1 MAISRL
7 ILTLLALGAL
17 QILSNRAAAEV
28 ISAGSS
34 GFEVRE
40 RVHVAA
46 PAAAL
51 YAALIAPNRWWEPKH
66 TFSGDAA
73 RLSLDAKAG
82 GCWCESL
89 PDGGSA
95 QHMTVVYVSPGKAL
109 TLHGALGPLQA
120 MGVAGS
126 LTFSIV
132 PAGPGADL
140 TVDYAAGGYTKDG
153 FDALSKAVDSVL
165 GVQVA
170 RLQKLAET
178 GSAVASTP

>member
-1 MAISRL
+1 MNRP
-7 ILTLLALGAL
+7 ILTLLALCGL

-28 ISAGSS
+28 VSAGSN

-46 PAAAL
+46 PPAAL
-51 YAALIAPNRWWEPKH
+51 YAALIAPNRWWDPKH

-73 RLSLDAKAG
+73 RLTLEARAG

-95 QHMTVVYVSPGKAL
+95 QHMTVIYVSPGKAL
-109 TLHGALGPLQA
+109 RLKGALGPLQA
-120 MGVAGS
+120 MGVTGS

-140 TVDYAAGGYTKDG
+140 TLSYAIGGYSKDG

-165 GVQVA
+165 GGQVA
-170 RLQKLAET
+170 RLQRLAEK
-178 GSAVASTP
+178 GSAVASAP